1 MHGIGRWIED
11 LRRDLT
17 FARRQLWRAPG
28 FAVVAA
34 ITLALGIGANSA
46 IFALV
51 DATLLRPLPFP
62 DADRLVMVWE
72 RTDTEPRSRVAP
84 LNLVD
89 WNERTRTFSGM
100 AAYVP
105 AVGGMVMARPDGTT
119 EDVPRQWLPSANIF
133 DVLGV
138 RAIVGRTFS
147 ADDEAQRVNVVVLS
161 EAFWQTRFNRDTSI
175 VGRDIRLDGM
185 PFTVIG
191 VVPHEAQI
199 LGEASVWALRPFG
212 RDPALRAP
220 RILLVI
226 GRMQHGVSRQTA
238 TADLAAI
245 AAALE
250 QEYPATNKGRGVTVE
265 PLREALV
272 GRDLRVTALLFLGVV
287 GFVLL
292 ICCANVANLLLARAT
307 VRSRELAVRAAL
319 GASRGRVMRQL
330 VTESVLLSVIGGA
343 LGMTLGFAI
352 LAMAPSFV
360 PAGLLPGAVPLTF
373 DGRVLSFSALTS
385 LFVGVA
391 FGIAPAWQTRQF
403 AAPHI
408 NSVNTRSITGAGG
421 LLRNALVIAEVA
433 TAVLLLCGAGL
444 LLRTLIA
451 VGSVDRGYRAD
462 NALTMMVDPLGSSYP
477 DVAALQQF
485 FHEVETEIRSVP
497 GVRNVAWSSTLPLG
511 PSSAGQFSVEVVGAP
526 PADLHSRPIADYQI
540 VSSTYFDALDLPIV
554 AGRQFTTH
562 DTRNAV
568 AVCIVSEAFVRQ
580 QLQGRNPVGTRIL
593 LRPAAAPQATPIAR
607 EIVGVARQVKG
618 RPDETADVLQV
629 YVPMT
634 QQLID
639 DLFVIVR
646 PEAGSGDALAASV
659 RAAIARVDKAQ
670 LVSVRDVRTLENV
683 AWAATARHRFRAVL
697 VMTLATLAL
706 ALAMVGV
713 FGTLAYTVQQRVREF
728 GLRMALGASVTS
740 VLRLVVTSA
749 ARLVVTGVIVG
760 LVLAAIGARLLA
772 GMLFG
777 VEPLDPI
784 TFVIVAVLLMATA
797 LASLAGPAW
806 RATRADPA
814 MTLRTE

>member
-1 MHGIGRWIED
+1 VHGIGRWIED

-100 AAYVP
+100 AAFVP

-408 NSVNTRSITGAGG
+408 NSVNTRTITGAGG

-511 PSSAGQFSVEVVGAP
+511 PSSAGQFSVEVVGAA

-618 RPDETADVLQV
+618 RPDETADVQQV